1 MRFVTDFGSDVATPG
16 SIDAAGYRLP
26 VAIKVALAEDSLIVR
41 EGIQQLLATEPD
53 IEVVAAC
60 GDLDSLL
67 QAVEEAAPD
76 VVVTDIRMPPT
87 ETDEGI
93 RLASMLR
100 ESHPETGVLVLSQ
113 YAAPTYA
120 LALLD
125 SGSDRRAYLLKQRVH
140 DRAELVSAIRSVAAG
155 GSVIDPK
162 IVEALVAAKARSDRS
177 PLAALTR
184 REHDVLAEIARG
196 KSNTAIADSLVLTKR
211 AVEKHINSIFLKL
224 NLSDAEDVS
233 KRVKATLVFL
243 AEAEQAPAD

>member
-1 MRFVTDFGSDVATPG
+1 M
-16 SIDAAGYRLP
+16 
-26 VAIKVALAEDSLIVR
+26 AITVALGEDSLIVR

-53 IEVVAAC
+53 IDVVASC

-67 QAVEEAAPD
+67 EAVDAVDPD

-93 RLASMLR
+93 RIAAMLR
-100 ESHPETGVLVLSQ
+100 ESHPDIGVLVLSQ
-113 YAAPTYA
+113 YATPSYA

-125 SGSDRRAYLLKQRVH
+125 SGSDRRAYLLKQRLH
-140 DRAELVSAIRSVAAG
+140 DRAELVAAIRSVASG

-162 IVEALVAAKARSDRS
+162 IVEGLVTAKARSERS
-177 PLAALTR
+177 PLSELTH

-196 KSNTAIADSLVLTKR
+196 KSNTAIAESLVLTKR

-224 NLSDAEDVS
+224 DLSDAEDVS

-243 AEAEQAPAD
+243 ADAEQAPTE

>member
-1 MRFVTDFGSDVATPG
+1 
-16 SIDAAGYRLP
+16 
-26 VAIKVALAEDSLIVR
+26 VAITVALGEDSLIVR
-41 EGIQQLLATEPD
+41 EGIQQLLATEPG
-53 IEVVAAC
+53 IEIVASC
-60 GDLDSLL
+60 GDLDSLVA
-67 QAVEEAAPD
+67 AVEEAEPD

-93 RLASMLR
+93 RIAAMLR
-100 ESHPETGVLVLSQ
+100 ESHPDIGVLVLSQ
-113 YAAPTYA
+113 YAAPSYA

-140 DRAELVSAIRSVAAG
+140 DRAELVEAIRSVANG

-162 IVEALVAAKARSDRS
+162 IVEALVAAKSRSERS
-177 PLAALTR
+177 PLAALTP

-196 KSNTAIADSLVLTKR
+196 KSNTAIAEALVLTKR

-243 AEAEQAPAD
+243 ADAEQERAAIE